1 MYNLEL
7 ATAPIAWK
15 KLICTGTKIPTGQL
29 CSSSFVLCGGLLGRS
44 PQGQKIFYNL
54 VLFWQYKHQFLR
66 ILLSN
71 TLHGIIMSVI
81 ITTGILMTGKNMT
94 YFLKT
99 VKFIPVMFIHRH
111 FITCWNTFWWID
123 DSFMYT
129 KFEVLFFGPW
139 NLLHFL
145 FFNIIYR
152 LMKHNIMYIQS
163 FKNDI
168 C

>member
-1 MYNLEL
+1 MLYYINIILKPL
-7 ATAPIAWK
+7 
-15 KLICTGTKIPTGQL
+15 KLSVSDI
-29 CSSSFVLCGGLLGRS
+29 SGGLL
-44 PQGQKIFYNL
+44 
-54 VLFWQYKHQFLR
+54 
-66 ILLSN
+66 LLSYIKTCQLCWHLYCN
-71 TLHGIIMSVI
+71 YDTLHGIIMSVI

-129 KFEVLFFGPW
+129 KFEVLFFSPW

-145 FFNIIYR
+145 IFNIIYR

-163 FKNDI
+163 F
-168 C
+168 